1 MFFINSQVISR
12 IITCVAGVAVD
23 VAGALLAVPK
33 GGTVEGS
40 PVVVPLKPPGFL
52 NKFANVF
59 GSDGACVQ
67 NQENNESQLSYFLQ
81 IIQTCRWI

>member
-1 MFFINSQVISR
+1 MFLINSQVISR
-12 IITCVAGVAVD
+12 IITCVAGVTVD
-23 VAGALLAVPK
+23 VVAGALLAVPK

-67 NQENNESQLSYFLQ
+67 NQENKKTMSHNCPIF
-81 IIQTCRWI
+81 